1 MHAGDGKLVLT
12 ELAKGLPG
20 LTPAFGETLAQA
32 GAICFQS
39 QNHLNGVE
47 LGVSG
52 TFEAR
57 YQVFWQ
63 QVTEQ
68 MVRCWNDAEYTTE
81 HGAYGVA
88 MLLMLD
94 LTGYTVILKSCKGT
108 GFDYWLG
115 RAEDSEELP
124 FQKAA
129 RLEVSGIR
137 SGGGSLVRARV
148 NQKLKQVAPSN
159 STRLPAYIV
168 VVEFGSPLSQV
179 AKK

>member
-1 MHAGDGKLVLT
+1 MKSGKLVLT

-20 LTPAFGETLAQA
+20 VTPAFGETLAEA
-32 GAICFQS
+32 GAICFES
-39 QNHLNGVE
+39 QNHSNGVE
-47 LGVSG
+47 LEVNG

-68 MVRCWNDAEYTTE
+68 MVRCWNDAEDATE
-81 HGAYGVA
+81 QGAYGVA
-88 MLLMLD
+88 ILLMLD
-94 LTGYTVILKSCKGT
+94 LTDYTVIQKSRKGT

-137 SGGGSLVRARV
+137 SGDDRLVRARV

-159 STRLPAYIV
+159 ITYLPAYIV

-179 AKK
+179 ARK